1 MLKFND
7 EIFKMIKI
15 LKNGEF
21 KNCTKVYEF
30 LVHERYISSEKGKVM
45 KYLAGIL
52 LQIGEK
58 PQYLVSN

>member
-1 MLKFND
+1 
-7 EIFKMIKI
+7 MIKI
-15 LKNGEF
+15 LKNGEY